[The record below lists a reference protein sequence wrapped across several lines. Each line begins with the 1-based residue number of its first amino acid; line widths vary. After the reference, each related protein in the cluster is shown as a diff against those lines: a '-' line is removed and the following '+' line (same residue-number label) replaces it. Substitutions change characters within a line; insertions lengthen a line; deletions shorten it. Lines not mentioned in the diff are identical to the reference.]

1 MKMVRWVIGAI
12 TVCII
17 FAVVD
22 VKADPE
28 ACRDALD
35 QFNSAR
41 NDVSDALRSYASCV
55 SSSDGH
61 DDCSSEFSQVHS
73 AQDDFESAVS
83 SYEGDCS

>member
-1 MKMVRWVIGAI
+1 MKMVRWAIGAI
-12 TVCII
+12 TIGIVLAI
-17 FAVVD
+17 AD

-35 QFNSAR
+35 QFKSAR
-41 NDVSDALRSYASCV
+41 SDVSDSLRSYASCV

-61 DDCSSEFSQVHS
+61 DDCSREFSQVHS